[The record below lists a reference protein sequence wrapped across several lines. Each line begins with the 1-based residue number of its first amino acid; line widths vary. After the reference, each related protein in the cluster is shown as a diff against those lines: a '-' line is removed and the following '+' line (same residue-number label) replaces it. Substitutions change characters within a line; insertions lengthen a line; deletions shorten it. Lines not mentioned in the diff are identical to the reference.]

1 MNERQRLY
9 RADLGTSV
17 NAKTGHTILWW
28 YGEVTECGEWVEQ
41 GATRWR
47 RDDTWFD
54 SEAAALAS
62 LADRIE
68 AIGDACLRQAI
79 RLRAAAAEEVTNAT
93 TT

>member
-1 MNERQRLY
+1 MSERQRLY

-17 NAKTGHTILWW
+17 NAKTGHTVFSW
-28 YGEVTECGEWVEQ
+28 YGTVTECGEWVEH
-41 GATRWR
+41 GNLRWR

-68 AIGDACLRQAI
+68 AVALACNRQAR
-79 RLRAAAAEEVTNAT
+79 RLRFAATEEVAT
-93 TT
+93 